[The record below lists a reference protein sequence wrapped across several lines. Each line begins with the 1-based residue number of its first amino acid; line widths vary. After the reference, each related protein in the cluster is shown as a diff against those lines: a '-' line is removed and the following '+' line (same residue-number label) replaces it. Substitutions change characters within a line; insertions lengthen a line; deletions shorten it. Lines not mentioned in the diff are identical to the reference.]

1 MATQFT
7 FNSIDGGGESLVLP
21 NPLRLLQGTRVCG
34 AATQDGQSV
43 FVKAF
48 YHPTRARAHASR
60 EANHARMLL
69 SRGFPTPQ
77 VLSEST
83 GMITGPDVSMRRAHV
98 VVFKFLSPGTTLAQK
113 LASSDSPSIVLKAAW
128 DLMKRLDSK
137 GFSHTDPHLSN
148 FVYSDETLYLVDCST
163 IKHHR
168 PPFSWFR
175 QRMTIPLFLSQFDPT
190 HDTELQALSGQDWEP
205 IESLRIVGR
214 KRFMAKVLR
223 PCSRIHVESDL
234 LVTRALMT
242 DEMMLTLKGETEG
255 LQQIRFDDTKS
266 ARIAWATA
274 HYLGEKI
281 ANIRTP
287 LALRDN
293 VILLTNTE
301 SAEQPLCSLE
311 PDIESLSRRL
321 AQFHVTLSADEIQGI
336 CTSCPDGP
344 RVDPGVHLRFD

>member
-1 MATQFT
+1 
-7 FNSIDGGGESLVLP
+7 
-21 NPLRLLQGTRVCG
+21 
-34 AATQDGQSV
+34 
-43 FVKAF
+43 
-48 YHPTRARAHASR
+48 
-60 EANHARMLL
+60 
-69 SRGFPTPQ
+69 
-77 VLSEST
+77 
-83 GMITGPDVSMRRAHV
+83 
-98 VVFKFLSPGTTLAQK
+98 
-113 LASSDSPSIVLKAAW
+113 
-128 DLMKRLDSK
+128 
-137 GFSHTDPHLSN
+137 
-148 FVYSDETLYLVDCST
+148 
-163 IKHHR
+163 
-168 PPFSWFR
+168 
-175 QRMTIPLFLSQFDPT
+175 
-190 HDTELQALSGQDWEP
+190 
-205 IESLRIVGR
+205 
-214 KRFMAKVLR
+214 
-223 PCSRIHVESDL
+223 
-234 LVTRALMT
+234 MT

-293 VILLTNTE
+293 VILLTNTG